1 MPLRIEKIKSKNL
14 NNLKEVELIQGC
26 KKQDRKTQKLLYE
39 QYSARYF
46 GVCKRYMKDVET
58 AEDVLVKGFLKIFDN
73 INSFESKGSF
83 EGWMQRIMVNECLM
97 ELRKKQ
103 DFTIYLE
110 TSNIQPQRDATVLES
125 LYEQD
130 VLKLLQFLPI
140 GCRTV
145 FNLYVIEG
153 YKHNEIAEKLNIT
166 EGTSKSQLNLAKE
179 KLKVL
184 LENYG
189 ITKYKSS

>member
-1 MPLRIEKIKSKNL
+1 M
-14 NNLKEVELIQGC
+14 ELIQGC
-26 KKQDRKTQKLLYE
+26 KRQDRKVQKALYE
-39 QYSARYF
+39 QYSTRF
-46 GVCKRYMKDVET
+46 LGVCKRYMKNLEE
-58 AEDVLVKGFLKIFDN
+58 AEDILVKGFLKIFDK
-73 INSFESKGSF
+73 IDSFEGKGNF
-83 EGWMQRIMVNECLM
+83 EGWMHRIFVNECLM

-110 TSNIQPQRDATVLES
+110 STHYQPQREASALEN

-130 VLKLLQFLPI
+130 VLKLLDFLPT

-153 YKHNEIAEKLNIT
+153 YKHAEIAEQLGIS

-184 LENYG
+184 LHEHG
-189 ITKYKSS
+189 ITQYKST

>member
-1 MPLRIEKIKSKNL
+1 MDY
-14 NNLKEVELIQGC
+14 IQGC
-26 KKQDRKTQKLLYE
+26 KRRDRLVQKQLYE
-39 QYSARYF
+39 KYSARFF
-46 GVCKRYMKDVET
+46 GVCKRYLKNIEL
-58 AEDVLVKGFLKIFDN
+58 AEDVLVKGFLKIFDH
-73 INSFESKGSF
+73 IDSFEGKGNF

-110 TSNIQPQRDATVLES
+110 TSNIQPQRDATVLEN

-130 VLKLLQFLPI
+130 ILKLLDFLPT

-153 YKHNEIAEKLNIT
+153 FKHNEIAEQLGIS

-184 LENYG
+184 LNEYG
-189 ITKYKSS
+189 FKQNQSS

>member
-1 MPLRIEKIKSKNL
+1 MDY
-14 NNLKEVELIQGC
+14 IQGC
-26 KKQDRKTQKLLYE
+26 KRRDRIVQKQLYE
-39 QYSARYF
+39 KYSARYF
-46 GVCKRYMKDVET
+46 GVCKRYLKNVEL
-58 AEDVLVKGFLKIFDN
+58 AEDVLVKGFLKIFDH
-73 INSFESKGSF
+73 IDSYEGKGNF
-83 EGWMQRIMVNECLM
+83 EGWMQRIFINECLM

-110 TSNIQPQRDATVLES
+110 TSNIQPQKEASALEN

-130 VLKLLQFLPI
+130 ILKLLDFLPT

-153 YKHNEIAEKLNIT
+153 YKHNEIAEQLGIS

-184 LENYG
+184 LNEYG
-189 ITKYKSS
+189 INQSQSS

>member
-1 MPLRIEKIKSKNL
+1 M
-14 NNLKEVELIQGC
+14 KEVEFIQGC
-26 KKQDRKTQKLLYE
+26 KRRDRIVQKQLYE
-39 QYSARYF
+39 KYSARFF
-46 GVCKRYMKDVET
+46 GVCKRYMKNIEP
-58 AEDVLVKGFLKIFDN
+58 AEDVLVKGFLKIFDH
-73 INSFESKGSF
+73 IDSYERKGNF
-83 EGWMQRIMVNECLM
+83 EGWMQRIMINECLM

-110 TSNIQPQRDATVLES
+110 SSNIQPQRDASALEN

-130 VLKLLQFLPI
+130 VLKLLDFLPT

-153 YKHNEIAEKLNIT
+153 YKHSEIAEQLNIS

-179 KLKVL
+179 KMKVL
-184 LENYG
+184 LNEYG
-189 ITKYKSS
+189 ITQNKSV

>member
-1 MPLRIEKIKSKNL
+1 M
-14 NNLKEVELIQGC
+14 KEVELIQGC
-26 KKQDRKTQKLLYE
+26 KKQDKKVQKILYE
-39 QYSARYF
+39 QYSARFF
-46 GVCKRYMKDVET
+46 GVCKRYMKEVET

-73 INSFESKGSF
+73 INSFENKGSF

-110 TSNIQPQRDATVLES
+110 SSNIQPYKEASALEN

-130 VLKLLQFLPI
+130 ILKLLEFLPI

-153 YKHNEIAEKLNIT
+153 FKHHEIAEKLKIS

-184 LENYG
+184 LEHYG
-189 ITKYKSS
+189 INKYKSS

>member
-1 MPLRIEKIKSKNL
+1 MDY
-14 NNLKEVELIQGC
+14 IQGC
-26 KKQDRKTQKLLYE
+26 KRRDRIVQKQLYE
-39 QYSARYF
+39 KYSARYF
-46 GVCKRYMKDVET
+46 GVCKRYLKNVEL
-58 AEDVLVKGFLKIFDN
+58 AEDVLVKGFLKIFDH
-73 INSFESKGSF
+73 IDSYEGKGNF
-83 EGWMQRIMVNECLM
+83 EGWMQRIFVNECLM

-110 TSNIQPQRDATVLES
+110 TSNIQPQKEASALEN

-130 VLKLLQFLPI
+130 ILKLLDFLPT

-153 YKHNEIAEKLNIT
+153 YKHNEIAEQLGIS

-184 LENYG
+184 LNEYG
-189 ITKYKSS
+189 INQSQSS

>member
-1 MPLRIEKIKSKNL
+1 M
-14 NNLKEVELIQGC
+14 KEVELIQGC
-26 KKQDRKTQKLLYE
+26 KQGDRKVQKILYE
-39 QYSARYF
+39 QYSTRFF

-83 EGWMQRIMVNECLM
+83 EGWMQRILVNECLM

-130 VLKLLQFLPI
+130 VLKLLEFLPI

-153 YKHNEIAEKLNIT
+153 FKHNEIAEKLNIT

>member
-1 MPLRIEKIKSKNL
+1 
-14 NNLKEVELIQGC
+14 LKEVDYIQGC
-26 KKQDRKTQKLLYE
+26 KSRDRLVQKQLYE
-39 QYSARYF
+39 KYSAGFF
-46 GVCKRYMKDVET
+46 GVCKRYLKNVEL
-58 AEDVLVKGFLKIFDN
+58 AEDVLVKGFLKIFDH
-73 INSFESKGSF
+73 IDSYEGKGNF
-83 EGWMQRIMVNECLM
+83 EGWMQRIFVNECLM

-110 TSNIQPQRDATVLES
+110 TSNIQPQRDATVLEN

-130 VLKLLQFLPI
+130 ILKLLDFLPT

-153 YKHNEIAEKLNIT
+153 FKHNEIAEQLGIS

-179 KLKVL
+179 KMKVL
-184 LENYG
+184 LNEYG
-189 ITKYKSS
+189 INQSQSS

>member
-1 MPLRIEKIKSKNL
+1 M
-14 NNLKEVELIQGC
+14 KEVELIQGC
-26 KKQDRKTQKLLYE
+26 KQGDRKVQKILYE
-39 QYSARYF
+39 KYSARYF
-46 GVCKRYMKDVET
+46 GVCKRYMKQVET
-58 AEDVLVKGFLKIFDN
+58 AEDVLVKGFLKIFEN

-83 EGWMQRIMVNECLM
+83 EGWMQRIIVNECLM

-110 TSNIQPQRDATVLES
+110 TSNIQPQKDATVLES

-130 VLKLLQFLPI
+130 VLKLLQFLPV

-145 FNLYVIEG
+145 FNMYVIEG
-153 YKHNEIAEKLNIT
+153 FKHNEIAEKLNIT

>member
-1 MPLRIEKIKSKNL
+1 MEFIE
-14 NNLKEVELIQGC
+14 GC
-26 KKQDRKTQKLLYE
+26 KRRDRKVQKLLYE
-39 QYSARYF
+39 KYSARFF
-46 GVCKRYMKDVET
+46 GVCKRYMKDAEQ
-58 AEDVLVKGFLKIFDN
+58 AEDVLVKGFLKVFDYVG
-73 INSFESKGSF
+73 SYEGKGNF
-83 EGWMQRIMVNECLM
+83 EGWMQRIFVNECLM

-110 TSNIQPQRDATVLES
+110 SSNIQPLHDASALEN

-130 VLKLLQFLPI
+130 VLKLLDFLPA

-145 FNLYVIEG
+145 FNLHVIEG
-153 YKHNEIAEKLNIT
+153 YKHSEIAEQLKIS

-184 LENYG
+184 LNEYG
-189 ITKYKSS
+189 IAQNKSV

>member
-1 MPLRIEKIKSKNL
+1 ME
-14 NNLKEVELIQGC
+14 EVELIQGC
-26 KKQDRKTQKLLYE
+26 KKQDRKIQKVLYE
-39 QYSARYF
+39 RYSARYF
-46 GVCKRYMKDVET
+46 GVCKRYMKDVEA
-58 AEDVLVKGFLKIFDN
+58 AEDVLVKGFLKIFEN

-83 EGWMQRIMVNECLM
+83 EGWMQRIIVNECLM

-110 TSNIQPQRDATVLES
+110 SSNIQPQKDATILET

-130 VLKLLQFLPI
+130 VLKLLEFLPV

-153 YKHNEIAEKLNIT
+153 YKHNEIAERLNIS

-184 LENYG
+184 LNEYG

>member
-1 MPLRIEKIKSKNL
+1 ME
-14 NNLKEVELIQGC
+14 EVELIQGC
-26 KKQDRKTQKLLYE
+26 KKQDRKIQKILYE
-39 QYSARYF
+39 RYSARYF
-46 GVCKRYMKDVET
+46 GVCKRYMKDVEA
-58 AEDVLVKGFLKIFDN
+58 AEDVLVKGFLKIFEN

-83 EGWMQRIMVNECLM
+83 EGWMQRIIVNECLM

-110 TSNIQPQRDATVLES
+110 SSNIQPQKDATILET

-130 VLKLLQFLPI
+130 VLKLLEFLPV

-153 YKHNEIAEKLNIT
+153 YKHNEIAERLNIS

-184 LENYG
+184 LNEYG

>member
-1 MPLRIEKIKSKNL
+1 MEFIE
-14 NNLKEVELIQGC
+14 GC
-26 KKQDRKTQKLLYE
+26 KRRDRKVQKLLYE
-39 QYSARYF
+39 KYSTVFF
-46 GVCKRYMKDVET
+46 GVCKRYLKNVEL
-58 AEDVLVKGFLKIFDN
+58 AEDVLVKGFLKIFEHIDT
-73 INSFESKGSF
+73 FEGKGNF
-83 EGWMQRIMVNECLM
+83 EGWMRRIFVNECLM

-110 TSNIQPQRDATVLES
+110 SSNIQPQRDATVLET

-130 VLKLLQFLPI
+130 VLKLLDFLPA

-153 YKHNEIAEKLNIT
+153 YKHSEIAEQLNIS

-184 LENYG
+184 LEEYG
-189 ITKYKSS
+189 ITKYKTS

>member
-1 MPLRIEKIKSKNL
+1 M
-14 NNLKEVELIQGC
+14 KEVEFIEGC
-26 KKQDRKTQKLLYE
+26 KRRDRKVQKLLYE
-39 QYSARYF
+39 QYSARFF
-46 GVCKRYMKDVET
+46 GVCKRYMKNVEQ
-58 AEDVLVKGFLKIFDN
+58 AEDVLVKGFLKV
-73 INSFESKGSF
+73 FEHIDAFEAKGNF
-83 EGWMQRIMVNECLM
+83 EGWMQRIFINECLM

-110 TSNIQPQRDATVLES
+110 SSNIQPQRDASALEN

-130 VLKLLQFLPI
+130 VLKLLDFLPT

-153 YKHNEIAEKLNIT
+153 YKHSEIADKLKIS

-179 KLKVL
+179 KLKIL
-184 LENYG
+184 LNEYG
-189 ITKYKSS
+189 ITQNKSS

>member
-1 MPLRIEKIKSKNL
+1 
-14 NNLKEVELIQGC
+14 LKEVELIQGC
-26 KKQDRKTQKLLYE
+26 KKQDRKAQKLLYE
-39 QYSARYF
+39 QYSARFF

-110 TSNIQPQRDATVLES
+110 SSNLQPERDATALET

-130 VLKLLQFLPI
+130 ILKLLEFLPI

-145 FNLYVIEG
+145 FNLYIIEG
-153 YKHNEIAEKLNIT
+153 YKHNEIAEKLNIS

-184 LENYG
+184 LDKYG
-189 ITKYKSS
+189 IRKNQSL

>member
-1 MPLRIEKIKSKNL
+1 MEFIE
-14 NNLKEVELIQGC
+14 GC
-26 KKQDRKTQKLLYE
+26 KRHDRKVQKLLYE
-39 QYSARYF
+39 KYSARFF
-46 GVCKRYMKDVET
+46 GVCKRYMKNTEL

-73 INSFESKGSF
+73 IDFFEGKGNF
-83 EGWMQRIMVNECLM
+83 EGWMQRIFINECLM
-97 ELRKKQ
+97 KLRKKN
-103 DFTIYLE
+103 DLTVYLE
-110 TSNIQPQRDATVLES
+110 STNIQPKREATALEH

-130 VLKLLQFLPI
+130 ILKLLDFLPT

-153 YKHNEIAEKLNIT
+153 YKHSEIAEKLKIT

-184 LENYG
+184 LNEYG
-189 ITKYKSS
+189 ITQNKSV

>member
-1 MPLRIEKIKSKNL
+1 MR
-14 NNLKEVELIQGC
+14 EVELIEGC
-26 KKQDRKTQKLLYE
+26 KRRDRKVQKILYE
-39 QYSARYF
+39 KYSARFF
-46 GVCKRYMKDVET
+46 GVCRRYMKDKEL
-58 AEDVLVKGFLKIFDN
+58 AEDVLVKGFLKIFEN
-73 INSFESKGSF
+73 IISYKGEGSF

-103 DFTIYLE
+103 DFTVYLE
-110 TSNIQPQRDATVLES
+110 STNIQPQKDASVLEK
-125 LYEQD
+125 LFEQD
-130 VLKLLQFLPI
+130 VLKLLEFLPV

-153 YKHNEIAEKLNIT
+153 YKHNEIAEKLGIT

-184 LENYG
+184 LEKYG

>member
-1 MPLRIEKIKSKNL
+1 MDY
-14 NNLKEVELIQGC
+14 IQGC
-26 KKQDRKTQKLLYE
+26 KRRDRIVQKQLYE
-39 QYSARYF
+39 KYSARYF
-46 GVCKRYMKDVET
+46 GVCKRYLKNVEL
-58 AEDVLVKGFLKIFDN
+58 AEDVLVKGFLKIFDH
-73 INSFESKGSF
+73 IDSFEGKGNF
-83 EGWMQRIMVNECLM
+83 EGWMQRIFINECLM

-110 TSNIQPQRDATVLES
+110 TSNIQPQKEASALEN

-130 VLKLLQFLPI
+130 ILKLLDFLPT

-153 YKHNEIAEKLNIT
+153 YKHNEIAEQLGIS

-184 LENYG
+184 LNEYG
-189 ITKYKSS
+189 INQSQSS

>member
-1 MPLRIEKIKSKNL
+1 M
-14 NNLKEVELIQGC
+14 KEVEFIEGC
-26 KKQDRKTQKLLYE
+26 KRRDRKVQKLLYE
-39 QYSARYF
+39 QYSARFF
-46 GVCKRYMKDVET
+46 GVCKRYMKNIES
-58 AEDVLVKGFLKIFDN
+58 AEDVLVKGFLKVFEN
-73 INSFESKGSF
+73 INSFEGKGNF
-83 EGWMQRIMVNECLM
+83 EGWMQRIFINECLM

-110 TSNIQPQRDATVLES
+110 SSNIQPQRDATALEN

-130 VLKLLQFLPI
+130 VLKLLNFLPT

-153 YKHNEIAEKLNIT
+153 YKHSEIAKQLNIS

-184 LENYG
+184 LNEYG
-189 ITKYKSS
+189 ITQNKSS

>member
-1 MPLRIEKIKSKNL
+1 
-14 NNLKEVELIQGC
+14 LKEVDYIQGC
-26 KKQDRKTQKLLYE
+26 KRRDRLVQKQLYE
-39 QYSARYF
+39 KYSARYF
-46 GVCKRYMKDVET
+46 GVCKRYLKNIEL
-58 AEDVLVKGFLKIFDN
+58 AEDVLVKGFLKIFDH
-73 INSFESKGSF
+73 IDSFEGKGNF

-110 TSNIQPQRDATVLES
+110 TSNIQPQRDATVLEN

-130 VLKLLQFLPI
+130 ILKLLDFLPV

-153 YKHNEIAEKLNIT
+153 FKHNEIAEQLGIS

-184 LENYG
+184 LNEYG
-189 ITKYKSS
+189 IKQNQSS

>member
-1 MPLRIEKIKSKNL
+1 MI
-14 NNLKEVELIQGC
+14 EVELIEGC
-26 KKQDRKTQKLLYE
+26 KKQDRRVQKILYE
-39 QYSARYF
+39 RYGARLM
-46 GVCKRYMKDVET
+46 GVCKRYMKNAGL
-58 AEDVLVKGFLKIFDN
+58 AEDVLVKGFLKIFEN
-73 INSFESKGSF
+73 IHSYEGKGNF
-83 EGWMQRIMVNECLM
+83 EGWMYKIMVNECLM

-110 TSNIQPQRDATVLES
+110 SSNIQPKRDATALEN

-130 VLKLLQFLPI
+130 VLKLLDFLPT

-153 YKHNEIAEKLNIT
+153 YKHQEIADQLDISV
-166 EGTSKSQLNLAKE
+166 GTSKSQLNLAKE

-184 LENYG
+184 LNEYG
-189 ITKYKSS
+189 ITQNRSV

>member
-1 MPLRIEKIKSKNL
+1 ME
-14 NNLKEVELIQGC
+14 EVELIQGC
-26 KKQDRKTQKLLYE
+26 KKQDRKVQKILYE
-39 QYSARYF
+39 KYSARYF
-46 GVCKRYMKDVET
+46 GVCKRYLKDIES
-58 AEDVLVKGFLKIFDN
+58 AEDVLVKGFLKIFEN
-73 INSFESKGSF
+73 INSYEGKGSF
-83 EGWMQRIMVNECLM
+83 EGWMRRIIVNECLM

-110 TSNIQPQRDATVLES
+110 SSNIQPQRDATVLET

-130 VLKLLQFLPI
+130 VLKLLEFLPV

-153 YKHNEIAEKLNIT
+153 YKHSEIAEKLNIS

-184 LENYG
+184 LEEYG

>member
-1 MPLRIEKIKSKNL
+1 ME
-14 NNLKEVELIQGC
+14 EVELIQGC
-26 KKQDRKTQKLLYE
+26 KKQDRKVQKILYE
-39 QYSARYF
+39 KYSARYF
-46 GVCKRYMKDVET
+46 GVCKRYLKDIEN
-58 AEDVLVKGFLKIFDN
+58 AEDVLVKGFLKIFEN
-73 INSFESKGSF
+73 INSYEGKGSF
-83 EGWMQRIMVNECLM
+83 EGWMRRIIVNECLM

-110 TSNIQPQRDATVLES
+110 SSNIQPQRDATVLET

-130 VLKLLQFLPI
+130 VLKLLEFLPV

-153 YKHNEIAEKLNIT
+153 YKHSEIAEKLNIS

-184 LENYG
+184 LEEYG

>member
-1 MPLRIEKIKSKNL
+1 M
-14 NNLKEVELIQGC
+14 KETELIKGC
-26 KKQDRKTQKLLYE
+26 KKGDRKSQKWLYE
-39 QYSARYF
+39 KYSVRFF

-58 AEDVLVKGFLKIFDN
+58 AEDVLVKGFLKIFEN
-73 INSFESKGSF
+73 INTFESKGSF
-83 EGWMQRIMVNECLM
+83 EGWMYKIMVNECLM

-110 TSNIQPQRDATVLES
+110 SSNIQPRKEATALEN

-130 VLKLLQFLPI
+130 VLKLLEFLPI

-153 YKHNEIAEKLNIT
+153 YKHNEIAKKLNIS

-184 LENYG
+184 LDEYG
-189 ITKYKSS
+189 IRKNQSL

>member
-1 MPLRIEKIKSKNL
+1 M
-14 NNLKEVELIQGC
+14 KEVELIQGC
-26 KKQDRKTQKLLYE
+26 KNKDRKTQKLLYE
-39 QYSARYF
+39 KYSARFF
-46 GVCKRYMKDVET
+46 GVCKRYMKDVEA
-58 AEDVLVKGFLKIFDN
+58 AEDVLIKGFLKIFDN
-73 INSFESKGSF
+73 IHSFESKGSF
-83 EGWMQRIMVNECLM
+83 EGWMQRIIVNECLM

-110 TSNIQPQRDATVLES
+110 SSNIQPQRDATVLET

-153 YKHNEIAEKLNIT
+153 FKHNEIAEKLNIT

-184 LENYG
+184 LEEYG
-189 ITKYKSS
+189 ITKYKTS

>member
-1 MPLRIEKIKSKNL
+1 M
-14 NNLKEVELIQGC
+14 KEVELIQGC
-26 KKQDRKTQKLLYE
+26 KNKDRKVQKTLYE
-39 QYSARYF
+39 KYSARYF
-46 GVCKRYMKDVET
+46 GVCKRYLKDVET

-83 EGWMQRIMVNECLM
+83 EGWMQRIIVNECLM

-110 TSNIQPQRDATVLES
+110 SSNIQPQRDATVLEN

-184 LENYG
+184 LEEYG